1 MSMPENQIK
10 NIIEAALFAF
20 GKPLTLDAIFLLFKE
35 EDGVTKDNLRDAIE
49 SIEEDCQTRGVE
61 LKKVASGYRFQ
72 AKQDYAKWLQ
82 PLWEEKPPR
91 YSRAL
96 LETMVLIAY
105 KQPITRGE
113 IEDVRGVSVSSHIVK
128 TLQERDW
135 IRVVGH
141 RDVPGKPAL
150 FATTKE
156 FLDYF
161 NLSSLD
167 QLPSLAQIRD
177 LDKINEELEFP
188 DGMPSEL
195 EKMVTEGESQTE
207 ENQSISSE
215 EKVIDDKQDA
225 PMTESVAA
233 EGELTDGMVEQI
245 EAENS
250 AQDSLRVGDYFAE
263 ESASSN
269 DELPSEE
276 ASDLSDDDD
285 MVTIDE
291 TTLVKNST
299 ELEQETIVETDVLD
313 TSPDE
318 EIIAANP
325 EELSVIE
332 EFLEQAT
339 IKEQDEPLPSPES
352 HSVHSQSTT
361 EVEEKAG
368 SQNEP
373 AGDQIASA
381 QSNDII
387 SRDIIDEPNDVDV
400 ETDVTEQANSVD

>member
-20 GKPLTLDAIFLLFKE
+20 AKPLTLDAIFLLFQE
-35 EDGVTKDNLRDAIE
+35 EDGVTKEILRAAIE

-150 FATTKE
+150 FATTKG

-177 LDKINEELEFP
+177 LDKINDELEFP

-195 EKMVTEGESQTE
+195 EKMTSDGENQTE
-207 ENQSISSE
+207 ENTTSE
-215 EKVIDDKQDA
+215 EHAIDDQQDA
-225 PMTESVAA
+225 PMTESVES
-233 EGELTDGMVEQI
+233 EGELTDGTAEQI

-250 AQDSLRVGDYFAE
+250 DQDSLRIGDYFVEE

-269 DELPSEE
+269 EELSSE
-276 ASDLSDDDD
+276 AAADLSDDDD
-285 MVTIDE
+285 LVTIDE
-291 TTLVKNST
+291 STSAEMST
-299 ELEQETIVETDVLD
+299 ELEQETTVETDLSD

-332 EFLEQAT
+332 EFFEQAT
-339 IKEQDEPLPSPES
+339 TEEQDETLQPAESNSEHDQPLMHVEAES
-352 HSVHSQSTT
+352 
-361 EVEEKAG
+361 E
-368 SQNEP
+368 SQNES
-373 AGDQIASA
+373 ASDHVA
-381 QSNDII
+381 QSEHSDII
-387 SRDIIDEPNDVDV
+387 EQPNDVDV
-400 ETDVTEQANSVD
+400 ESDVTEPANSVD